1 MLSKNL
7 AAAYVA
13 SVITLAGMDLL
24 WLGIAARDFYQNR
37 LGHLLGKEVH
47 WWAAGIFYALY
58 AAGVLFFATAPAIE
72 KDSLVGAALRGGLL
86 GLLTYAA
93 YNLTN
98 LALLKDWP
106 ADLAAADTLWGIII
120 TSSVSMAGFLAS
132 RRLF

>member
-7 AAAYVA
+7 AAAYLA

-24 WLGIAARDFYQNR
+24 WLGVAAQGFYQNR

-47 WWAAGIFYALY
+47 WWAAGAFYALY
-58 AAGVLFFATAPAIE
+58 SAGVLFFATAPAIE
-72 KDSLVGAALRGGLL
+72 KNSLAEAAFRGGLL
-86 GLLTYAA
+86 GLVTYAA

-120 TSSVSMAGFLAS
+120 TSTVSMAGFLAS
-132 RRLF
+132 RHFF